1 MRHGGVDAAHSDR
14 FKGKRLR
21 AMGEHK
27 VVELQRD
34 LPLRHARPDEGK
46 NMVKRLLRNALR
58 ADDLLLFPCAF
69 DHAQGIDRLI
79 QPSPVSSSTSGSI
92 A

>member
-1 MRHGGVDAAHSDR
+1 
-14 FKGKRLR
+14 
-21 AMGEHK
+21 MGEHK

-58 ADDLLLFPCAF
+58 ADDLLLSPALLTMRRES
-69 DHAQGIDRLI
+69 ID
-79 QPSPVSSSTSGSI
+79 
-92 A
+92 